1 MRVHLG
7 TVDINADTKDGSFQ
21 SSKIRSDRRSGGG
34 VCAVLMLIL
43 SAMLML
49 MMAQRSFDD
58 KTGAFQERVRVA
70 KKWVASM
77 LVVLQEHLW

>member
-7 TVDINADTKDGSFQ
+7 TVDINADTKDFQ
-21 SSKIRSDRRSGGG
+21 SSKIRSDGRSGGG

-43 SAMLML
+43 SALLML
-49 MMAQRSFDD
+49 MMAQGSFDD
-58 KTGAFQERVRVA
+58 KTGAFQEWVRVA

>member
-1 MRVHLG
+1 
-7 TVDINADTKDGSFQ
+7 
-21 SSKIRSDRRSGGG
+21 
-34 VCAVLMLIL
+34 MLIF

>member
-1 MRVHLG
+1 
-7 TVDINADTKDGSFQ
+7 
-21 SSKIRSDRRSGGG
+21 
-34 VCAVLMLIL
+34 MLIL

-58 KTGAFQERVRVA
+58 KTGAFQEWVRVA

-77 LVVLQEHLW
+77 LVVLQEHLLGEVHKTAIILLF